1 MADSYAAVS
10 PVGGHLEQDRRVGLA
25 DGQGPVAAAS
35 VVADPA
41 IAAGELLSAIE
52 STNPALVLLFA
63 SPSRDLARIAA
74 HLRKALAPDCTVVG
88 CSTAGE
94 LSAHGYRHDT
104 VVAVSFPRSAFRASA
119 VLLTSLSR
127 LDVTEWMARIRDL
140 QDGFRPDRNRHVMGL
155 VLTDGLSNQEDVLI
169 AALDAALARFPVFGG
184 SAGTGLDFRHADVL
198 LDDGVASDAAVFCLI
213 ESDLVVQHI
222 VIDHFRSTGP
232 DMVVTSARPEQ
243 RLVREINA
251 EPAAEEYARLV
262 GVAPEDLSPFI
273 FAEHPLIVKVN
284 GRNYVRAIRSTTEEG
299 GLQLMSAVETGTVL
313 QIGHADDLV
322 EAFEK
327 ALSALPS
334 PPLLTLSFDCI
345 LRRLAAERAGLT
357 AEIGSIFSRY
367 NVTGFSTY
375 GEQHGGMHVNQTFVG
390 LAFMPEKT
398 NDDPRG

>member
-1 MADSYAAVS
+1 MADPHAAMS
-10 PVGGHLEQDRRVGLA
+10 PGGAQAEHDLGVGLV
-25 DGQGPVAAAS
+25 DGQGPIAAAS
-35 VVADPA
+35 VAADPVM
-41 IAAGELLSAIE
+41 AAGELLSAIDP
-52 STNPALVLLFA
+52 TNPALVLLFA
-63 SPSRDLARIAA
+63 SPSRNLTRIAA
-74 HLRKALAPDCTVVG
+74 HLREALTPDCTVVG

-104 VVAVSFPRSAFRASA
+104 VVAVSFPRSVFRARA
-119 VLLTSLSR
+119 VMLHSLSR
-127 LDVTEWMARIRDL
+127 LDVTDWMARIREL
-140 QDGFRPDRNRHVMGL
+140 HDGFRPDRKRHVIGL

-222 VIDHFRSTGP
+222 VIDHFRSAGP

-262 GVAPEDLSPFI
+262 GIAPADLSPFI

-284 GRNYVRAIRSTTEEG
+284 GRNYVRAIRSTTADG

-357 AEIGSIFSRY
+357 AEIGRIFGQY
-367 NVTGFSTY
+367 NVIGFNTY

-398 NDDPRG
+398 IDDPRG